1 MKDSRFKKVAEN
13 LVSYSCKVKKG
24 EKVLIETKDTVA
36 KPLINALVD
45 EIVNKGATPFVVLH
59 DEQIDRK
66 LMINADEQWLEIQKE
81 VDLLRMKQ
89 MDAYIAIRPKHNSF
103 ELTDVPAVQKGKY
116 MEKYAKPVHL
126 EERVRNTK
134 WSLIAYPT
142 PSYAQSSQ
150 MSTEQFEDFF
160 FDVSTLDYSKMS
172 EAMKPLKK
180 LMEATDRVRIKG
192 PGATDLSF
200 SIKDLPAVPCA
211 GEFNIPDG
219 EVFTAPVRDSVNGVI
234 DYNTPSAYQGT
245 RFENVKLTFKNGKIV
260 EIEGDKKEALEE
272 IFNTDEGARYVGE
285 FAMGVNPFVKKPMV
299 DILFDEKISGSIH
312 FTPGAAYEDEC
323 DNGNRSAIHWDL
335 VLMQTPDYGG
345 GEIYF
350 DDVLIR
356 KDGLFVKEELKTL
369 NPENLK

>member
-1 MKDSRFKKVAEN
+1 MKDSRLKKVAEN

-36 KPLINALVD
+36 KPLINALID
-45 EIVNKGATPFVVLH
+45 EIVSKGATPFVILH

-89 MDAYIAIRPKHNSF
+89 MDAYIAIRPKHNGF
-103 ELTDVPAVQKGKY
+103 ELTDVPAVQKGRY
-116 MEKYAKPVHL
+116 MEKYGKPVHL

-142 PSYAQSSQ
+142 PSYAQSSE

-180 LMEATDRVRIKG
+180 LMEDTDRVRIKG
-192 PGATDLSF
+192 PGVTDLSF

-234 DYNTPSAYQGT
+234 EYNTPSAYQGT
-245 RFENVKLTFKNGKIV
+245 RFEKVKLTFKNGKIV

-285 FAMGVNPFVKKPMV
+285 FAIGVNPFVRKPMV

-356 KDGLFVKEELKTL
+356 KDGLFVKEELKPL